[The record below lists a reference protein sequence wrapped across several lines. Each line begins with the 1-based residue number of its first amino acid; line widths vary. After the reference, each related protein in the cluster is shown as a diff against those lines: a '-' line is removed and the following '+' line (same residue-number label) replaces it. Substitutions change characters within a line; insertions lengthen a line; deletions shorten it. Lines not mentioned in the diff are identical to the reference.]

1 MDNIY
6 KYEVEANININ
17 VSRLDNTY
25 IVEKLNEYYKKG
37 YLKFYLDLSGSED
50 YSSEDYKRIM
60 LKIRSFSVF
69 NIALNDPDYLILE
82 EDGHMNDG
90 EWKKMYDKYFNL
102 MKVSLKDLLINNNI
116 AIVKNQKY
124 RIKISPDENRSY
136 ITFMDDELRILI
148 SSLYTYIADDLL
160 AYTNIN
166 NYNYDEVFTLDDEN
180 SSQILS
186 NNNTINNDKKNI
198 SSSNNTNKNILD
210 NDIIK
215 KLFLRYVDN
224 AKKGVLEFE
233 NSFKKQENIKDADK
247 KEAEE
252 KIKGANFFILSA
264 EYNIEKENN
273 AVNYINNYNKTI
285 EQINNDFNNIMSR
298 YRKISSLIYVMD
310 VDMEDFNE
318 IYIPL
323 FDINNVLKNLIN

>member
-1 MDNIY
+1 
-6 KYEVEANININ
+6 
-17 VSRLDNTY
+17 
-25 IVEKLNEYYKKG
+25 
-37 YLKFYLDLSGSED
+37 
-50 YSSEDYKRIM
+50 
-60 LKIRSFSVF
+60 
-69 NIALNDPDYLILE
+69 
-82 EDGHMNDG
+82 
-90 EWKKMYDKYFNL
+90 MYDKYFNL

-124 RIKISPDENRSY
+124 RIKISPDENWSY
-136 ITFMDDELRILI
+136 VTFMDDELRILI

-285 EQINNDFNNIMSR
+285 EQINNDFNNIMNR
-298 YRKISSLIYVMD
+298 YKKISTLIYVMD

>member
-17 VSRLDNTY
+17 VSQLDNTY

-273 AVNYINNYNKTI
+273 AINYVNNYNKTI
-285 EQINNDFNNIMSR
+285 EQINNDFNDIMSR

>member
-37 YLKFYLDLSGSED
+37 YLKFYLDLSGTSD
-50 YSSEDYKRIM
+50 SSIGYKRIM

-69 NIALNDPDYLILE
+69 NIAFNDPDYLILE
-82 EDGHMNDG
+82 EDNHMNDG

>member
-37 YLKFYLDLSGSED
+37 YLKFYLDLSGTSD
-50 YSSEDYKRIM
+50 SSIGYKRIM

-69 NIALNDPDYLILE
+69 NIAFNDPDYLILE

>member
-17 VSRLDNTY
+17 VTQLDNTY
-25 IVEKLNEYYKKG
+25 IVQKLNEYYKKG
-37 YLKFYLDLSGSED
+37 YLKFYLDLSGTR
-50 YSSEDYKRIM
+50 DYKRII

-82 EDGHMNDG
+82 EDRHINDG

-148 SSLYTYIADDLL
+148 SSLYTYIVDDLL

-198 SSSNNTNKNILD
+198 SSSNNKNKNILD

-215 KLFLRYVDN
+215 KLFLKYVDN

-233 NSFKKQENIKDADK
+233 NSFKKQENVKDADK

-273 AVNYINNYNKTI
+273 AVNYVNNYNKTI
-285 EQINNDFNNIMSR
+285 EQINNDFNDIMSR
-298 YRKISSLIYVMD
+298 YRKISTLIYVMD